1 MDQLRARLDALEHR
15 THTVDRQLRWWR
27 GLAGGLAR
35 DAAAG
40 ANLALAMLPKA
51 MAYAAVAGV
60 PPAYGLYASC
70 AAPALAVA
78 FGGNRLLFTG
88 PVGVMTV
95 LVLGSLRRLAE
106 PFSPAYIELAAALT
120 LMVGVLTLLCA
131 AARLGFLVRA
141 IPTPVT
147 EGFIAGAALLLI
159 GTQVGDALGAPPP
172 PVRSGLHLPAAL
184 AEAAEAWSRR
194 DVLVPALSAVCI
206 AIALLA
212 RRLLPRVPEALTVV
226 GLSLAVAFAWGL
238 RARGVEMVGALP
250 TGLPPVSAP
259 PLAPLL
265 SGRLW
270 ASAALLMLVGMTET
284 CSISRFVARRTGQRS
299 EPGREAVGQ
308 GLANL
313 AVAFVGGYPVCA
325 SLSGTSVNLAGGAR
339 GPRPIYVFTAL
350 ALLAALCLGPLFTH
364 LPKFALA
371 AVVILAVGRLL
382 DSRRLVALCR
392 ADRLDGLVMLT
403 TVFVTL
409 LVGPERGI
417 LAGVA
422 GAALCYLWRTRR
434 VPVRER
440 PWRPAGASECGGP
453 VCLVLRPCGGWL
465 YPHAEAIRDEA
476 LRLALARG
484 LPVVLDLSAAPFI
497 DEDGV
502 EAVRDLA
509 AACGAA
515 GLPVVFAEA
524 ASGVLERMHAAG
536 VVGSGLEFPT
546 VDEAC
551 AHAIAQAEAGAAVEP
566 AAPLTPPG

>member
-1 MDQLRARLDALEHR
+1 MRRDTNLPNALAP
-15 THTVDRQLRWWR
+15 L
-27 GLAGGLAR
+27 GGLAR

-40 ANLALAMLPKA
+40 ANLAVAMLPKA

-70 AAPALAVA
+70 AAPAIAVA
-78 FGGNRLLFTG
+78 FGSNRLLFTG

-95 LVLGSLRRLAE
+95 LVLGSLHHFAA
-106 PFSPAYIELAAALT
+106 PFSPAYIELAASLT
-120 LMVGVLTLLCA
+120 LMVGILTLLFA

-147 EGFIAGAALLLI
+147 EAFIAGGALLII
-159 GTQVGDALGAPPP
+159 GTQVGHALGAPPP
-172 PVRSGLHLPAAL
+172 PARPGLHLPAAL

-194 DVLVPALSAVCI
+194 DALVPALSAACI

-212 RRLLPRVPEALTVV
+212 RRLLPRVPEAITVV
-226 GLSLAVAFAWGL
+226 GLSLALAFALGL
-238 RARGVEMVGALP
+238 RERGVEMVGALP

-270 ASAALLMLVGMTET
+270 ASAALLTLVGMTET

-299 EPGREAVGQ
+299 DPGREAVGQ

-313 AVAFVGGYPVCA
+313 AVTFVGGYPVCA

-339 GPRPIYVFTAL
+339 GPRPVYFFTAL
-350 ALLAALCLGPLFTH
+350 ALLVALCLGPLFAEV
-364 LPKFALA
+364 PRFALA

-382 DSRRLVALCR
+382 DPRRLLALCR
-392 ADRLDGLVMLT
+392 ADRLDGLVALT
-403 TVFVTL
+403 TFTVTL

-422 GAALCYLWRTRR
+422 AAALCYLWRGRR
-434 VPVRER
+434 VPVLER
-440 PWRPAGASECGGP
+440 LWRPAGAPGVGGP
-453 VCLVLRPCGGWL
+453 VCLVLRPCGGLL
-465 YPHAEAIRDEA
+465 YRHAEAIRDQA

-484 LPVVLDLSAAPFI
+484 LPVVLDLSAVPFL
-497 DEDGV
+497 DEDGA
-502 EAVRDLA
+502 EAVRDLV

-524 ASGVLERMHAAG
+524 ASGVLERMNAVG
-536 VVGSGLEFPT
+536 VVVSGLAFPT
-546 VDEAC
+546 VHETC
-551 AHAIAQAEAGAAVEP
+551 ANAIAKAEADAAVGP
-566 AAPLTPPG
+566 AAPLTPPR